1 MHKTYDSGET
11 WEEKAKLLASDGA
24 GNDEFGWSVSVHNH
38 TIVVGARLDNNSGG
52 TDAGEGRSQR
62 VYMAGRPPYSP
73 L

>member
-1 MHKTYDSGET
+1 MYKTYDSGVT

-24 GNDEFGWSVSVHNH
+24 GGDEFGISVAVHNDM
-38 TIVVGARLDNNSGG
+38 IVVGAYLDDNSGG